1 MPGGTVMLGT
11 TDMSRIEAPVTM
23 KTYFMCVFA
32 AFGGI
37 LLGYDTGWMG
47 GVLGMPYFVRM
58 YTHKPF
64 PTGFFNASNLPADF
78 ALPAWE
84 KSLMTSI
91 FSAGTFFGALI
102 AGDIADSIGRRPTI
116 VMGCVV
122 FAVGCILEI
131 APMDVLAC
139 FVIGRLVA
147 GAGIGFISAI
157 IILYISEIAPKKVRG
172 ALLSG
177 YQFCITVGILIA
189 NSVVYAT
196 QDRLDTG
203 SYRIPI
209 GVQFLWAIILGG
221 GLLFLPESPRFWAN
235 KGDIE
240 KATVA
245 LARVRN
251 QPRDSE
257 YVQDELAEI
266 IANLEYE
273 KACVPQTS
281 YVGSWLA
288 CFEGSLF
295 EGSSNVRR
303 TMVGTGA
310 SFLRLVS
317 CSHSIFSLAGLQC
330 AQQFTGINFILY
342 FGTSFFQTLGTI
354 NNPFLITLVT
364 TLVNVLST
372 PFSFYIIERFGRRRI
387 LLIGGS
393 CMVVCQYIVAIIGT
407 AAPHATLPGGNP
419 PAVKAEIAF
428 ICLNIA
434 AFATTWGPA
443 ACAVVGEMFPL
454 PIRSRGVGM
463 SIASNWFWNCIIGVI
478 TPYFVSADKLN
489 LGPKVFFIWG
499 STAALSVTFAYFFV
513 SETKGLSLEQV
524 DQMLA
529 ETSPRTSHG
538 WKPHTTW
545 AAEQGKVHGN
555 EKAIDEKST
564 EVA

>member
-1 MPGGTVMLGT
+1 MPGGAVVLGT
-11 TDMSRIEAPVTM
+11 TNTSRIEAHGDDEEPTS
-23 KTYFMCVFA
+23 CVSSPP
-32 AFGGI
+32 
-37 LLGYDTGWMG
+37 LVVSSSDTTLVGWG
-47 GVLGMPYFVRM
+47 GVLGMPYF
-58 YTHKPF
+58 PF

-102 AGDIADSIGRRPTI
+102 AGDIADSVGRRPTI

-122 FAVGCILEI
+122 FAVGCVLEI
-131 APMDVLAC
+131 APMDVLLASSLA
-139 FVIGRLVA
+139 VSSQ
-147 GAGIGFISAI
+147 GAGIGFIAPPSSSCTYPRSHPRRSVAPFFRVTSSA
-157 IILYISEIAPKKVRG
+157 SPWVF
-172 ALLSG
+172 LLPTLSS
-177 YQFCITVGILIA
+177 T
-189 NSVVYAT
+189 
-196 QDRLDTG
+196 
-203 SYRIPI
+203 
-209 GVQFLWAIILGG
+209 
-221 GLLFLPESPRFWAN
+221 
-235 KGDIE
+235 
-240 KATVA
+240 
-245 LARVRN
+245 
-251 QPRDSE
+251 
-257 YVQDELAEI
+257 LAEI
-266 IANLEYE
+266 MPILSTRRPTF
-273 KACVPQTS
+273 PQTS

-303 TMVGTGA
+303 TMVGTG
-310 SFLRLVS
+310 S
-317 CSHSIFSLAGLQC
+317 QC

-372 PFSFYIIERFGRRRI
+372 PFSFYIIERFGRCRI

-419 PAVKAEIAF
+419 LAVKAEIAF

-443 ACAVVGEMFPL
+443 ACVVVGEMFPL

-463 SIASNWFWNCIIGVI
+463 SIASTGSWNCIIGVI

-529 ETSPRTSHG
+529 ETSPAYVARME
-538 WKPHTTW
+538 
-545 AAEQGKVHGN
+545 AAHHLGRRAGQGAWEREGY
-555 EKAIDEKST
+555 
-564 EVA
+564 

>member
-1 MPGGTVMLGT
+1 MPGGAVVLGT
-11 TDMSRIEAPVTM
+11 TDTSRIEAPVTM
-23 KTYFMCVFA
+23 KTYFMCAFA

-37 LLGYDTGWMG
+37 FLGYDTGWMG
-47 GVLGMPYFVRM
+47 GVLGMPYFVQM

-102 AGDIADSIGRRPTI
+102 AGDIADWVGRRPTI
-116 VMGCVV
+116 VMGCAV
-122 FAVGCILEI
+122 FTVGCILEI
-131 APMDVLAC
+131 TPMDVLAC

-147 GAGIGFISAI
+147 GAGIGFISAT
-157 IILYISEIAPKKVRG
+157 IILYLSEIAPKKVRG
-172 ALLSG
+172 ALVSG
-177 YQFCITVGILIA
+177 YQFCITIGILIA
-189 NSVVYAT
+189 SSVVYAT
-196 QDRLDTG
+196 QDRLDSG

-245 LARVRN
+245 LSRVRN

-273 KACVPQTS
+273 MAYVPQTS

-288 CFEGSLF
+288 CFQGSLF
-295 EGSSNVRR
+295 EGSSNIRR
-303 TMVGTGA
+303 TMVGT
-310 SFLRLVS
+310 
-317 CSHSIFSLAGLQC
+317 GLQC

-354 NNPFLITLVT
+354 SNPFLITLIT

-407 AAPHATLPGGNP
+407 AAPHATFPGGNP

-443 ACAVVGEMFPL
+443 ACVVVGEMFPL

-529 ETSPRTSHG
+529 ESSPRTSHG

-555 EKAIDEKST
+555 EKAIDEHKQTYGLDVST
-564 EVA
+564 QHGKR